1 MGLPQDWPPSVE
13 RLMKTVGT
21 TRLRRSG
28 IEEMSQTLCLASKAT
43 EASLTRSYG
52 LLGSTWKVR
61 PGRTPLVK
69 CAPLL
74 VDVANPMSDDP
85 PLKNR
90 PTWKVD
96 TTVEP
101 NEKVS
106 GSTSV
111 RWLLVGLVSG
121 SELICVNAAC
131 VARAVHDRATT
142 NPAAKAPAGT
152 SFFMAI
158 PPIALA
164 SSLRDRH
171 TRHDLLLVV
180 RAVGARVV
188 GADEGRDDP
197 RAADRSS
204 EVVTDKGPDAG
215 RAARMRRVKLR
226 IEGVLGEPD
235 VAADSLQV
243 RAVELDA
250 RVDAVIGRSIW
261 RQAAGVA
268 GV

>member
-21 TRLRRSG
+21 TRLGRSG

-74 VDVANPMSDDP
+74 VDVAKPMSDDP

-111 RWLLVGLVSG
+111 RWLLVGFVNG
-121 SELICVNAAC
+121 SELICVRAGCAAS
-131 VARAVHDRATT
+131 ADQDSATRS
-142 NPAAKAPAGT
+142 PAASGIARR
-152 SFFMAI
+152 SFFTLL
-158 PPIALA
+158 PLTNA
-164 SSLRDRH
+164 SCLRDRDR
-171 TRHDLLLVV
+171 RHNLLLEVV
-180 RAVGARVV
+180 RVTAIVE
-188 GADEGRDDP
+188 GAD
-197 RAADRSS
+197 
-204 EVVTDKGPDAG
+204 
-215 RAARMRRVKLR
+215 
-226 IEGVLGEPD
+226 
-235 VAADSLQV
+235 
-243 RAVELDA
+243 
-250 RVDAVIGRSIW
+250 
-261 RQAAGVA
+261 
-268 GV
+268 